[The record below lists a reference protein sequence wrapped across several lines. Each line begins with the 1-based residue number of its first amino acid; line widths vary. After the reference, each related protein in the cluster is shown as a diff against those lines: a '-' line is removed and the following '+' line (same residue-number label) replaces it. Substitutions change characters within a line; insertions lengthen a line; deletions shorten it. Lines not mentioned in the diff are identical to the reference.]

1 MITKTRRRVCVLETG
16 WEDVNVPMCLKNSA
30 TMTVG
35 ELKKYLD
42 GYADDVPVVS
52 KTGVA
57 LFPIAELK
65 DVFEVFVEM

>member
-1 MITKTRRRVCVLETG
+1 MRRRICVLETG

-30 TMTVG
+30 TMTVK
-35 ELKKYLD
+35 ELKDYLD
-42 GYADDVPVVS
+42 DYADDVSVII
-52 KTGVA
+52 KTGTG